1 MIKRELEQELIN
13 MAGQYPVVTVTGP
26 RQSGKTTLARAVFP
40 EYSYC
45 NLELPD
51 LRQLA
56 LDDPRALLSAFPLP
70 VIFDEVQRVP
80 ELLSY
85 IQVMAD
91 EADRPGQIIL
101 TGSQHLKLH
110 EAVAQSLAGRTA
122 LLTLLPLSI
131 RELLEAGVSLN
142 RDEYIYKGFFPR
154 VYKDN
159 LEPTKAHRN
168 YYQTYIERDLRQISN
183 IRNLSLYEKFMH
195 LLAGRVGQL
204 LNVSAL
210 SGDVGVSATT
220 LSEWL
225 SILEASYII
234 FRLKPYHENFGKRVV
249 KSAKI
254 YFIDPGLAAYLLGI
268 TEPAQVSRDP
278 LMGNLFE
285 NLVVAEALK
294 TRLNRGLDANFYF
307 YRDSNGNEVDL
318 LYKSGRVL
326 LPVEIKAA
334 MTYNETMLKNI
345 NYFHNLTEAGRGFLI
360 YSGELEFSKDEKKV
374 INFINTYKVF
384 EV

>member
-13 MAGQYPVVTVTGP
+13 MAEQYPVVTVTGP
-26 RQSGKTTLARAVFP
+26 RQSGKTTLARVVFP

-101 TGSQHLKLH
+101 TGSQQLNLH

-131 RELLEAGVSLN
+131 RELLEAGVSLS

-204 LNVSAL
+204 LNLNAL

-220 LSEWL
+220 LNEWL

-268 TEPAQVSRDP
+268 TEPAKVSRDP

-294 TRLNRGLDANFYF
+294 TRLNRGFDANVYF

-334 MTYNETMLKNI
+334 MTYNETMLKSI
-345 NYFHNLTEAGRGFLI
+345 NYFHKLTKAGPGFLI

-384 EV
+384 KS

>member
-91 EADRPGQIIL
+91 QADRPGQIIL
-101 TGSQHLKLH
+101 TGSQHLNLH

-254 YFIDPGLAAYLLGI
+254 YFIDPGLAACLLGI

>member
-101 TGSQHLKLH
+101 TGSQHLNLH